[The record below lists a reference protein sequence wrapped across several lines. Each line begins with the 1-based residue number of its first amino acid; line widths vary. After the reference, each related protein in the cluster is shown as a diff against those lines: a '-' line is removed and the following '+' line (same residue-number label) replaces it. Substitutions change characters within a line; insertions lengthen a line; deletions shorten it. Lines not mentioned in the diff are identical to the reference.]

1 MDPIAHRKS
10 FPNENPKGN
19 KKVKILRKIF
29 FEEPSVDW
37 GHWSDSLRIDEL
49 VCSPVVDL
57 LDDVWPFPLWL
68 KLALRLVCH
77 DDGSPEHENQLAFLE
92 DALLDELVVSSHHI
106 LAVKLQVL

>member
-1 MDPIAHRKS
+1 MDPKAHRKS

-19 KKVKILRKIF
+19 KRGKILRKIF

-37 GHWSDSLRIDEL
+37 GHRSDSLGIDEL
-49 VCSPVVDL
+49 VCSPIVDL
-57 LDDVWPFPLWL
+57 LDDVWPFPLWFE
-68 KLALRLVCH
+68 LALRLVRH
-77 DDGSPEHENQLAFLE
+77 DDGSPEHENQLAFSE

>member
-1 MDPIAHRKS
+1 MDPKAHRKS

-19 KKVKILRKIF
+19 KRGKILRKIF
-29 FEEPSVDW
+29 FAEPSVDW
-37 GHWSDSLRIDEL
+37 GHRSNSLGSYKL

-57 LDDVWPFPLWL
+57 LDDVWPFPLWFE
-68 KLALRLVCH
+68 LAFRLVRH
-77 DDGSPEHENQLAFLE
+77 DDGPPEHEDQLAFSE